1 MLARGVDFLKMLP
14 TNLTLL
20 RIIIFCLI
28 PVGAFLLYKSIMLVR
43 KSFSG
48 KVLLELPFIQKS
60 AIFEITES
68 GVYSIWQKG
77 QYFRKLPVD
86 KFKPVIYNEET
97 RERISLFPSIFR
109 PNSNDGKTVKIE
121 LFRFSATPG
130 KYSIDLARV
139 QVLQNLKRFFL
150 LSSRQKKQTLINI
163 ISWSGKASHFIIS
176 LFGIP
181 LIAISGILM
190 IGGLVF
196 GIRQIKFSSNYL
208 KINSVFSF
216 WER

>member
-1 MLARGVDFLKMLP
+1 M
-14 TNLTLL
+14 
-20 RIIIFCLI
+20 

-60 AIFEITES
+60 ATFEITES

-86 KFKPVIYNEET
+86 KFKPVIYNEST
-97 RERISLFPSIFR
+97 RERIALFPSIFR
-109 PNSNDGKTVKIE
+109 LNSNDGKTARIE

-130 KYSIDLARV
+130 KYSIDLAEGSSITKLESV
-139 QVLQNLKRFFL
+139 
-150 LSSRQKKQTLINI
+150 LSSIFPAKKADVDKYYILVRESQPLYYI
-163 ISWSGKASHFIIS
+163 II
-176 LFGIP
+176 GIP
-181 LIAISGILM
+181 LIAIAGILM

-196 GIRQIKFSSNYL
+196 GILADQIF
-208 KINSVFSF
+208 
-216 WER
+216 R

>member
-1 MLARGVDFLKMLP
+1 MTRSVDFFKMLL

-28 PVGAFLLYKSIMLVR
+28 PVGAFLLYKSVRLVG

-48 KVLLELPFIQKS
+48 KVLLELPYIQKS
-60 AIFEITES
+60 ATFEITES

-86 KFKPVIYNEET
+86 KFKPVIYNEST
-97 RERISLFPSIFR
+97 KERIVLFPSIFR
-109 PNSNDGKTVKIE
+109 PNSNDGIMAKIE

-130 KYSIDLARV
+130 KYSIDLAEGSSITKFESV
-139 QVLQNLKRFFL
+139 
-150 LSSRQKKQTLINI
+150 LSSIFPAKKADIDKYYILVRESQPFYYI
-163 ISWSGKASHFIIS
+163 II
-176 LFGIP
+176 GIP
-181 LIAISGILM
+181 LIAIAGILM

-196 GIRQIKFSSNYL
+196 GILADQIF
-208 KINSVFSF
+208 
-216 WER
+216 R

>member
-1 MLARGVDFLKMLP
+1 MLP

-48 KVLLELPFIQKS
+48 KILLELPFIQKS
-60 AIFEITES
+60 ATFEITES

-86 KFKPVIYNEET
+86 KFKPVIYNEAT

-130 KYSIDLARV
+130 KYSIDLAEGSSIAKLEKV
-139 QVLQNLKRFFL
+139 
-150 LSSRQKKQTLINI
+150 LSSVFPAKKADIDKYYILVRESQPFYYILI
-163 ISWSGKASHFIIS
+163 
-176 LFGIP
+176 GIP
-181 LIAISGILM
+181 LIAISGILI

-196 GIRQIKFSSNYL
+196 GILADQIFK
-208 KINSVFSF
+208 
-216 WER
+216 